1 MNLLSVIRLLLA
13 QRRSIYLALVIA
25 AIVSAAGSWF
35 LLDNY
40 YLSTA
45 IFYPVNQAAT
55 DRGALFGNQLV
66 SGENGYYGSKHDANR
81 VLTIANSRP
90 VIDYVIAKYDLRAH
104 YDIDSTRKSWRTKLR
119 KEFEENYKAIKTEK
133 DAIEIS
139 LLDTD
144 PELAATIVND
154 IVGKIDELNTLHVNE
169 IKQKQISLISIQ
181 LEEYKKRSAVFVDS
195 LSGLGK
201 QYGIKVTVG
210 ADGNNVVLGNDY
222 RAVEIFKTL
231 LKQQEGILRELNNL
245 QIIREQIQVTME
257 SNSSSLFVLESAVA
271 ADKKTSP
278 LRSLI
283 VLLSV
288 AGTFFLAIFYLL
300 FSVQVQSIREKL

>member
-1 MNLLSVIRLLLA
+1 MNLVSVIRLLVE
-13 QRRSIYLALVIA
+13 QRKSIFIALVVSLV
-25 AIVSAAGSWF
+25 VSAAGSWF

-40 YLSTA
+40 YQSTA

-55 DRGALFGNQLV
+55 DRGALFGNQLI

-90 VIDYVIAKYDLRAH
+90 VIDYVIEKYNLREH
-104 YDIDSTRKSWRTKLR
+104 YDIDTTRRSWRTKLR

-154 IVGKIDELNTLHVNE
+154 IVTKIDEYNTLHVNE
-169 IKQKQISLISIQ
+169 VKEKQIQLISGQ
-181 LEEYKKRSAVFVDS
+181 LEQYKSRASIYVDS

-222 RAVEIFKTL
+222 RAVELFKTL
-231 LKQQEGILRELNNL
+231 LKQQEGTLRELNNL
-245 QIIREQIQVTME
+245 QIISEQIQVTMK

-278 LRSLI
+278 LRSVI
-283 VLLSV
+283 VLLAIS
-288 AGTFFLAIFYLL
+288 GTFVLSIFYLL
-300 FSVQVQSIREKL
+300 LAEQIRFLRSKL